1 MPRRRPE
8 NRRMSIKLS
17 ALADEF
23 GLEYTGADID
33 ITGVNTLD
41 KAGPSEIS
49 FLVNP
54 KYQQQL
60 ETTKAGCVL
69 TSGPYAE
76 KAKSALVSGNV
87 YMDLAKIVNLFA
99 RPQGSLTGAN
109 ELAFIH
115 PDAVIGDSVTVYPF
129 AFVGPRAEI
138 GANTVLFPGVYVG
151 EDTHIGV
158 GCILYPNA
166 VVMGGLTLGDNVIL
180 QPGAVLGGDGYGY
193 AQTPAGH
200 MKIPQI
206 GTVVVE
212 NDVEIGSNTAID
224 RAALDTTRIKHG
236 TKIDNLVQIGHNV
249 EIGEHCLIIG
259 QVGIGGSTVVGNGV
273 ILAGQ
278 VGVADNA
285 TIGDNVIVAA
295 QGGISG
301 KVKSGQKLA
310 GSPAMPASTY
320 LKACGVC
327 VPKLPDLFKRVK
339 QLEKELAAMKSASG
353 DDDE

>member
-1 MPRRRPE
+1 
-8 NRRMSIKLS
+8 MSMKLS
-17 ALADEF
+17 ALAEEL

-33 ITGVNTLD
+33 ISGVNTLD
-41 KAGPSEIS
+41 KAGPDEIS

-76 KAKSALVSGNV
+76 KARSALVSANV
-87 YMDLAKIVNLFA
+87 YMDLAKVVNLFA
-99 RPQGSLTGAN
+99 EPQGCLTGVS

-115 PDAVIGDSVTVYPF
+115 PDAAVDGTATVYPF
-129 AFVGPRAEI
+129 AFIGQGAEV
-138 GANTVLFPGVYVG
+138 GANTVIFPGVYVG
-151 EDTHIGV
+151 EGTRVGS
-158 GCILYPNA
+158 GCILHPNA
-166 VVMGGLTLGDNVIL
+166 VVMGGLSLGDNVIR

-206 GTVVVE
+206 GTVAVE
-212 NDVEIGSNTAID
+212 DDVEIGSNTAID
-224 RAALDTTRIKHG
+224 RAALDTTRIKRG

-259 QVGIGGSTVVGNGV
+259 QVGIGGSTVVGDGV

-285 TIGDNVIVAA
+285 HIGDGVIVGA

-301 KVKSGQKLA
+301 TVKPGLKLA
-310 GSPAMPASTY
+310 GSPAMPAGTY
-320 LKACGVC
+320 LKAAGVC

-339 QLEKELAAMKSASG
+339 KLEKELESMKKAAG
-353 DDDE
+353 EDNE